1 MQTDSL
7 KNLNLK
13 TKCYMYNLQTEKKM
27 DLQHKSLSN
36 EAMGALML
44 CLQKSILEQADIVPM
59 LLGLKFAEADG
70 ELYVINPPIVKFDT
84 EETQEAHSTTNFTS
98 MKITELKAM
107 AKQQNIKGYSKMK
120 KAELVNIL
128 SGKNV

>member
-1 MQTDSL
+1 
-7 KNLNLK
+7 
-13 TKCYMYNLQTEKKM
+13 MYNLQTEKKM